1 MRNRG
6 EKGLTSDDADH
17 VFFKLDAKL
26 VLVYDDTEYPVPCVE
41 FAPYSGQKKFKMD
54 RSKLLVEAKTIYN
67 QVMDM
72 DISEENKDLLR
83 ITNIQIIGKIGIYSS
98 FYYMTKSLTC
108 HYFRSRSSCSVSKHC
123 W

>member
-17 VFFKLDAKL
+17 VFFKLDTKL
-26 VLVYDDTEYPVPCVE
+26 VLVYDDTEYPVSCIE
-41 FAPYSGQKKFKMD
+41 FAPYSGQKKKKIKMD

-67 QVMDM
+67 QIMGM

-83 ITNIQIIGKIGIYSS
+83 ITNIQIMGKIGIYSS
-98 FYYMTKSLTC
+98 FYFMTKS
-108 HYFRSRSSCSVSKHC
+108 
-123 W
+123 